1 MAESGRLLAAAR
13 AASYARPFLL
23 VLPALAVAG
32 CSKTYEFDSAW
43 RDRAIVVDGNNED
56 WEGVTS
62 YIDEAKIAVGILNDE
77 RFLYVNLVL
86 WEPTQRMQAMGMG
99 LTLWFDPEGG
109 KEKTLGIRYPL
120 GMEGGGPFG
129 GEPFRGGR
137 PEGRPQG
144 DGPQDGERQDGNRRG
159 TRADRENPEE
169 MQGKFL
175 EAATELEV
183 LGPRDIDRHR
193 YDLTDAGGVEVRV
206 NPLKDCLVYELKV
219 PLQKEPGDKFALG
232 VAAGEKIGVVLETP
246 EMERPQMPGGPGG
259 GGGRPPGGGPGGGM
273 GGGRRPSGGMGMPG
287 GGRGSP
293 PEPLELKAKIRL
305 AAASP
310 AQDAPRGS

>member
-1 MAESGRLLAAAR
+1 MAESRGPLAAAR
-13 AASYARPFLL
+13 AARCTRLL
-23 VLPALAVAG
+23 LLLLPPLVVAG

-43 RDRAIVVDGNNED
+43 RDRAIIVDGNNED

-86 WEPTQRMQAMGMG
+86 WEPAQRMQAMGTG

-129 GEPFRGGR
+129 GGR
-137 PEGRPQG
+137 PGGGGPPGMRP
-144 DGPQDGERQDGNRRG
+144 
-159 TRADRENPEE
+159 DREDPEE
-169 MQGKFL
+169 RREKFL
-175 EAATELEV
+175 EEATELEV

-193 YDLTDAGGVEVRV
+193 YGLADAGGVEVRV
-206 NPLKDCLVYELKV
+206 NPSKDSLVYELKV
-219 PLQKEPGDKFALG
+219 PLQKGPSEKFALG
-232 VAAGEKIGVVLETP
+232 VAAGEPIGVTLETP
-246 EMERPQMPGGPGG
+246 KMERPKMSGGP
-259 GGGRPPGGGPGGGM
+259 PGGGM
-273 GGGRRPSGGMGMPG
+273 GGGRRPGGGMGMPG

-293 PEPLELKAKIRL
+293 PEPIELRAKIRL
-305 AAASP
+305 AAAPTSP
-310 AQDAPRGS
+310 VAHPAPAAPRAR